1 VNDTPPNS
9 KHDPEHESEQVLILR
24 DEVHY
29 RAIPEGEPLEGE
41 VLPQA
46 GEQFDAATRRIS
58 KPFNTLW
65 WVSLV
70 MTVWLVWLTLRGD
83 PTGIMNVLLAL
94 ILALP
99 FLVLSA
105 ARLALAGVFAL
116 LRDGV
121 QQAHAMPKNAQQWQD
136 TMRNAREHA
145 GKARASE
152 WMGAAG
158 KVSDTVD
165 GVRTAAQALMLT
177 PGFFAALA
185 LSLLATLIMLP
196 VTLFTLLLVVF

>member
-1 VNDTPPNS
+1 MSDH
-9 KHDPEHESEQVLILR
+9 KPEASREFEQTLILR
-24 DEVHY
+24 KEVSY
-29 RAIPEGEPLEGE
+29 RETQEGEPLEGE

-46 GEQFDAATRRIS
+46 GEQFDAAARRMS

-65 WVSLV
+65 WVSLT

-83 PTGIMNVLLAL
+83 PTGIMNLLLAL

-105 ARLALAGVFAL
+105 TRLALAGVFSL
-116 LRDGV
+116 LRDGI

-136 TMRNAREHA
+136 TMRSAREHA
-145 GKARASE
+145 TKARASD
-152 WMGAAG
+152 WMGTAG
-158 KVSDTVD
+158 KVSDRVD

>member
-1 VNDTPPNS
+1 MNDTPR
-9 KHDPEHESEQVLILR
+9 KPEHEPEQTLILQ
-24 DEVHY
+24 
-29 RAIPEGEPLEGE
+29 GEIVDRKAEEAPLEGE
-41 VLPQA
+41 VLPQP
-46 GEQFDAATRRIS
+46 GEQFDQATRQIS

-65 WVSLV
+65 WISLT
-70 MTVWLVWLTLRGD
+70 MTAWLVWLTLRGD
-83 PTGIMNVLLAL
+83 PTGIMNLLLAL

-99 FLVLSA
+99 FVVLSV
-105 ARLALAGVFAL
+105 ARLGLAGMFGL
-116 LRDGV
+116 LREGV

-145 GKARASE
+145 GKARASD

-158 KVSDTVD
+158 KVSDRVD